1 MKHFDKACPKPELV
15 IGLAGPVGTDLDA
28 ICDEIDSCLTRY
40 KYNSHPI
47 KVSQL
52 IEGWTE
58 NDLKEKIISSKT
70 DERIKLLMNS
80 GDALRQKHQ
89 RGDILVPLIVSY
101 IRKFRQENLS
111 SHGYKDSDLGNLE
124 LYNQCYIINSLK
136 HPDEIRTLRDIY
148 KDKFVLIS
156 AFRDKESRIA
166 NLCQMI
172 AKSNHVTNNE
182 AFRNNSVELI
192 DIDAERPNTSLGQSL
207 TKTFH
212 RGDFFIRLDD
222 DFSIELERFFELF
235 FGNPFITPTRD
246 EFFMFEAKSNSLRS
260 ADLSRQVGA
269 VITSPNNDII
279 SRGCNEVPAVN
290 GGAFWAGDH
299 QSLDLRDYK
308 QKRDFNEVK
317 KLEIL
322 EEFVGFLIK
331 NSIAIVKT
339 DDGDTAATPDQVV
352 NSLVFGEFKESF
364 RNLRVSN
371 LIEFGRVVH
380 AEMHALME
388 AARRGLSVDKGSLYC
403 TTYPCHM
410 CARHII
416 AAGIKRVIYVEPYP
430 KSMTKELYGDSV
442 AIDEKPHTQINA
454 IGPHLPY
461 EKVAFEPFEGIAPSI
476 YKQLF
481 SFKKRKDDQGYVV
494 EWKKR
499 GAVPALAHLSTAH
512 LDLELIHINALEN
525 INSIGLSDIT
535 NG

>member
-28 ICDEIDSCLTRY
+28 LCDEIDSCLTRY
-40 KYNSHPI
+40 KYNSHVI
-47 KVSQL
+47 KVSKL
-52 IEGWTE
+52 IEEWSDA
-58 NDLKEKIISSKT
+58 DLQKKISSAKT
-70 DERIKLLMNS
+70 DERIKLLMNA
-80 GDALRQKHQ
+80 GDGLREKHQ
-89 RGDILVPLIVSY
+89 RGDVLVPLVTSY
-101 IRKFRQENLS
+101 IRKYRHDNLS
-111 SHGYKDSDLGNLE
+111 SHGYKDSDLEKLE

-136 HPDEIRTLRDIY
+136 HPEEIRTLKDIY

-156 AFRDKESRIA
+156 AFRDKESRIS

-172 AKSNHVTNNE
+172 AKSNHVTNNDS
-182 AFRNNSVELI
+182 FRNNAIELI
-192 DIDAERPNTSLGQSL
+192 EIDAERPNTSLGQSL

-222 DFSIELERFFELF
+222 DFSVDLERFFELF
-235 FGNPFITPTRD
+235 FGHPFVTPTRD

-269 VITSPNNDII
+269 VITNANNDII

-299 QSLDLRDYK
+299 QSLDIRDYK
-308 QKRDFNEVK
+308 QKRDFNDVK

-322 EEFVGFLIK
+322 EEFVDFLIK
-331 NSIAIVKT
+331 NSIAIVRT
-339 DDGDTAATPDQVV
+339 DDGNTATPDQVV

-388 AARRGLSVDKGSLYC
+388 AARRGLSVHNGSLYC

-442 AIDEKPHTQINA
+442 AIDEKPHAQNV
-454 IGPHLPY
+454 IGPKLPF

-481 SFKKRKDDQGYVV
+481 SFKKRKDDQGYVID
-494 EWKKR
+494 WKKR
-499 GAVPALAHLSTAH
+499 GALPSLAHLSTAH
-512 LDLELIHINALEN
+512 LELELIHINALEN
-525 INSIGLSDIT
+525 ISSIGLTDISS
-535 NG
+535 G